1 MHLNDDSHDDDTV
14 EFFPKLNNETVKI
27 ILDKYTNTQMIE
39 LNMFL
44 LSNRIKY

>member
-1 MHLNDDSHDDDTV
+1 MHLNDDSHDDTV
-14 EFFPKLNNETVKI
+14 EFFPKLNNQTVKI

-44 LSNRIKY
+44 LNNRIKH